1 MKRGNFYKFMHS
13 KIIYFRMKNGV
24 IVYAESNKL
33 FIIGKDLL
41 YFKPILNFEYS

>member
-24 IVYAESNKL
+24 IVYAEIL